1 MDPFGTA
8 TQTSVYERR
17 IDVHWSRVL
26 SDHHQDHSGIPQVDL
41 FPLAADQDELVTENP
56 ETTKRSQHY
65 RGRSGGFVLIEQT
78 SPVSSLSRKRKKR
91 NWNLYASLVYILPE
105 AW

>member
-1 MDPFGTA
+1 MYTGRGFC
-8 TQTSVYERR
+8 R
-17 IDVHWSRVL
+17 IIIKITP
-26 SDHHQDHSGIPQVDL
+26 GIPQVDL

-65 RGRSGGFVLIEQT
+65 RERSGGFVLIEQT
-78 SPVSSLSRKRKKR
+78 SPVSPLSRKRKKR

-105 AW
+105 AWNRAKVLLSGS